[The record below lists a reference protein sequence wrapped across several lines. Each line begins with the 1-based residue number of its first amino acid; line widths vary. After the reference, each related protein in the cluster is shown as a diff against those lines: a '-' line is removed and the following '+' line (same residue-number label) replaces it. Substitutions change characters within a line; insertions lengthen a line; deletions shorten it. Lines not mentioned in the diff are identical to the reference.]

1 MPEPIHDIADAL
13 TTEPNTLVGE
23 VPVLNLD
30 DYRQDLATFNLTV
43 EQEDALLKTLWWIMM
58 QFVEWGW
65 GVHNIHR
72 VLPELFEKASRDSGK
87 SLQQEDTV
95 SPKAI
100 PRQPNNEEEQ

>member
-1 MPEPIHDIADAL
+1 MPEPIQDIADAL
-13 TTEPNTLVGE
+13 TTESNKMVRE
-23 VPVLNLD
+23 VPDLNLD
-30 DYRQDLATFNLTV
+30 DYRQDLATFNLTA
-43 EQEDALLKTLWWIMM
+43 EQQDALLKTLWAIMM

-87 SLQQEDTV
+87 SLQQQETV

-100 PRQPNNEEEQ
+100 PRQPNHEEDQ